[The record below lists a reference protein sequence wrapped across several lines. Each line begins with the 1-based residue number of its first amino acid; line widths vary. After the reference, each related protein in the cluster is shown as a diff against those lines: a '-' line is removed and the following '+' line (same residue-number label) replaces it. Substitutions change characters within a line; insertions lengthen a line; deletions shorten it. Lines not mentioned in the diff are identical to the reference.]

1 LSATR
6 VANLSSYVV
15 RTYPIAMF
23 YSEEPVLAVLNKISQ
38 SILAP
43 WKLINVRND
52 QLALEPF
59 VVIT

>member
-1 LSATR
+1 
-6 VANLSSYVV
+6 
-15 RTYPIAMF
+15 MF